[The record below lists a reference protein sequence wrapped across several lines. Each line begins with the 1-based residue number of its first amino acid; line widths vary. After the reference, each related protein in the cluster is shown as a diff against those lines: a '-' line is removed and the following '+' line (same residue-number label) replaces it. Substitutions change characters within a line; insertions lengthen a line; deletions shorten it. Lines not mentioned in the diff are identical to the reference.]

1 MATVTTV
8 SPSVQTR
15 PHRPPVAETPGSSI
29 AGAVDLST
37 REGWSYLSSFV
48 VGGLGLAYNSSG
60 PTVDIAQGRIAR
72 RPPDAPQ
79 ELLTVGA
86 VTGVSLASGA
96 TNYLYFRADNVIE
109 VRDADEPPSPE
120 ALLIGTVN
128 TSNDTVTEAVR
139 GRSPVSQFATAGGGG
154 GGGGGTTLAAF
165 NLLSGTVPDDPLN
178 ETRTQLDSAIA
189 DPQGWASGNQLTLPA
204 GAYLIGVKVETV
216 GGGSPDVVRLR
227 FNDSANGRVIAWSQ
241 ELYAS
246 RQQHAW
252 MQGQMLTGDTYELAC
267 SYFEDGSGASD
278 IRFGDSANPKSDDNV
293 LTVIKF

>member
-1 MATVTTV
+1 
-8 SPSVQTR
+8 
-15 PHRPPVAETPGSSI
+15 
-29 AGAVDLST
+29 
-37 REGWSYLSSFV
+37 V

-86 VTGVSLASGA
+86 VTGVSLSGGA

-120 ALLIGTVN
+120 ALLIGTID
-128 TSNDTVTEAVR
+128 TGSGTVTEAVR
-139 GRSPVSQFATAGGGG
+139 GRSPVSQFATGGGGGG

-178 ETRTQLDSAIA
+178 ETRTQLASAIT
-189 DPQGWASGNQLTLPA
+189 DPQGWQSGNQLTLPA

-216 GGGSPDVVRLR
+216 GGGSPDVVRIR
-227 FNDSANGRVIAWSQ
+227 FNDSANDRVITWSQ

-252 MQGQMLTGDTYELAC
+252 TQGQTLAGDTYELAC
-267 SYFEDGSGASD
+267 SYFEDGSGDTD
-278 IRFGDSANPKSDDNV
+278 IRYGDPANPKSDDNV